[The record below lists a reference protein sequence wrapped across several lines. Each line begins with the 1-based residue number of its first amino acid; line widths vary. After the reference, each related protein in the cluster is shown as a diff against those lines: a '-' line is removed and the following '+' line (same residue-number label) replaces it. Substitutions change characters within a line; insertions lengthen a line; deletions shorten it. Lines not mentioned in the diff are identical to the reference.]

1 MTTASGAKVQPADQ
15 VSGNQFSK
23 CPNVQWILSSENF
36 PISNGYGN
44 VSSILQSK
52 GCASDVNC
60 PLDRP
65 VCGAGFMIGGSGSG
79 GGRLWKC
86 CQNLF
91 LDIIMMDSVIG
102 GSGIED
108 PHACG
113 CLTDSDCAGLTGI

>member
-1 MTTASGAKVQPADQ
+1 MTTASGATVQPADQ

-23 CPNVQWILSSENF
+23 CPNVQWILSSKNF

-52 GCASDVNC
+52 GCASDANC

-79 GGRLWKC
+79 GGRLSK
-86 CQNLF
+86 LF
-91 LDIIMMDSVIG
+91 PDFFWDIVIYYYDG
-102 GSGIED
+102 QRYRW
-108 PHACG
+108 
-113 CLTDSDCAGLTGI
+113 